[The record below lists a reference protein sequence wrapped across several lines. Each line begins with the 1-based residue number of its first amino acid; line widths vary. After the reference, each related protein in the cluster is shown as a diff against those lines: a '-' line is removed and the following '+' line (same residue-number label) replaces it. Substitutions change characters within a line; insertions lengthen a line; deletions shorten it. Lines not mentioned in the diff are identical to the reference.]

1 MKENLKQFYT
11 YLEKMERLQNAS
23 SIINFDLMT
32 VCPKNGYEYES
43 ETQNMLSTM
52 IYDISKDDKYIELLC
67 ELNKE
72 KDKLD
77 IYQNRLIE
85 KNFREYNNFKN
96 VSSELYSEQL
106 KSYSDSYSLWIE
118 AREKNDYSIFAPA
131 LKKNVEITK
140 KVLSLRPE
148 FNGNY
153 YDTLI
158 DNFEEGFDKKDYD
171 AFFDELKKHLIPLIK
186 KVYSSPKKIRTD
198 FLFRK
203 VSISKQEVFS
213 KYLMSLIGFD
223 NDCGMLS
230 TSVHPFTS
238 TLARYDTRI
247 TTHYYEDNFISN
259 MYSIIHEGGHAIF
272 GQNEPQEIY
281 DNHLQN
287 SMTMAMHESVSRF
300 YENRLGRSKEF
311 IHFIYPKIMELFSEE
326 LGDVSEEEL
335 YLGIN
340 AVMKQPLR
348 TEADELSYC
357 LHIIIRYELEK
368 EFVDTDN
375 FDFLSLEKRWNALYK
390 EYLDIEPKNSVEGIL
405 QDVHWTDTYGY
416 FPTYAIGNAYNAMYL
431 EKMKKEIPVSE
442 LLKKGDFLTIKDWM
456 KEHVFKKASLL
467 PPKDWIRNIT
477 GEDLNPKYFIEYL
490 EEKYKEIYDL

>member
-1 MKENLKQFYT
+1 M
-11 YLEKMERLQNAS
+11 
-23 SIINFDLMT
+23 
-32 VCPKNGYEYES
+32 
-43 ETQNMLSTM
+43 
-52 IYDISKDDKYIELLC
+52 
-67 ELNKE
+67 
-72 KDKLD
+72 
-77 IYQNRLIE
+77 
-85 KNFREYNNFKN
+85 
-96 VSSELYSEQL
+96 
-106 KSYSDSYSLWIE
+106 
-118 AREKNDYSIFAPA
+118 
-131 LKKNVEITK
+131 KKNVEITK
-140 KVLSLRPE
+140 KVLSLRTE

-158 DNFEEGFDKKDYD
+158 DNFEEGFDKKITMPFY
-171 AFFDELKKHLIPLIK
+171 ELKKHLIPLIK

-203 VSISKQEVFS
+203 VSISKQEEFS

-375 FDFLSLEKRWNALYK
+375 FDFSSLEK
-390 EYLDIEPKNSVEGIL
+390 DGIL
-405 QDVHWTDTYGY
+405 
-416 FPTYAIGNAYNAMYL
+416 F
-431 EKMKKEIPVSE
+431 
-442 LLKKGDFLTIKDWM
+442 IKNI
-456 KEHVFKKASLL
+456 
-467 PPKDWIRNIT
+467 WI
-477 GEDLNPKYFIEYL
+477 LNPKILSKEY
-490 EEKYKEIYDL
+490 YKMFTGLILMDIFQLMLLVMLIMQCI

>member
-1 MKENLKQFYT
+1 
-11 YLEKMERLQNAS
+11 
-23 SIINFDLMT
+23 
-32 VCPKNGYEYES
+32 
-43 ETQNMLSTM
+43 
-52 IYDISKDDKYIELLC
+52 
-67 ELNKE
+67 
-72 KDKLD
+72 
-77 IYQNRLIE
+77 
-85 KNFREYNNFKN
+85 
-96 VSSELYSEQL
+96 
-106 KSYSDSYSLWIE
+106 
-118 AREKNDYSIFAPA
+118 
-131 LKKNVEITK
+131 
-140 KVLSLRPE
+140 
-148 FNGNY
+148 
-153 YDTLI
+153 
-158 DNFEEGFDKKDYD
+158 
-171 AFFDELKKHLIPLIK
+171 
-186 KVYSSPKKIRTD
+186 
-198 FLFRK
+198 
-203 VSISKQEVFS
+203 
-213 KYLMSLIGFD
+213 MSLIGFD

-272 GQNEPQEIY
+272 GQNEPREIY

-375 FDFLSLEKRWNALYK
+375 FDFSSLEKDGILFIKNIWILNQKILSK
-390 EYLDIEPKNSVEGIL
+390 EYYKMFTGLILMDIFQL
-405 QDVHWTDTYGY
+405 
-416 FPTYAIGNAYNAMYL
+416 M
-431 EKMKKEIPVSE
+431 
-442 LLKKGDFLTIKDWM
+442 LLVMLIM
-456 KEHVFKKASLL
+456 QC
-467 PPKDWIRNIT
+467 I
-477 GEDLNPKYFIEYL
+477 
-490 EEKYKEIYDL
+490 

>member
-85 KNFREYNNFKN
+85 KNFHEYNNFKN

-171 AFFDELKKHLIPLIK
+171 AFFYELKKHLIPLIK

-203 VSISKQEVFS
+203 VSISKQEEFS

-259 MYSIIHEGGHAIF
+259 M
-272 GQNEPQEIY
+272 
-281 DNHLQN
+281 
-287 SMTMAMHESVSRF
+287 
-300 YENRLGRSKEF
+300 
-311 IHFIYPKIMELFSEE
+311 
-326 LGDVSEEEL
+326 
-335 YLGIN
+335 
-340 AVMKQPLR
+340 
-348 TEADELSYC
+348 C
-357 LHIIIRYELEK
+357 
-368 EFVDTDN
+368 
-375 FDFLSLEKRWNALYK
+375 
-390 EYLDIEPKNSVEGIL
+390 IL
-405 QDVHWTDTYGY
+405 
-416 FPTYAIGNAYNAMYL
+416 
-431 EKMKKEIPVSE
+431 
-442 LLKKGDFLTIKDWM
+442 
-456 KEHVFKKASLL
+456 
-467 PPKDWIRNIT
+467 
-477 GEDLNPKYFIEYL
+477 
-490 EEKYKEIYDL
+490 

>member
-1 MKENLKQFYT
+1 M
-11 YLEKMERLQNAS
+11 
-23 SIINFDLMT
+23 
-32 VCPKNGYEYES
+32 
-43 ETQNMLSTM
+43 
-52 IYDISKDDKYIELLC
+52 
-67 ELNKE
+67 
-72 KDKLD
+72 
-77 IYQNRLIE
+77 
-85 KNFREYNNFKN
+85 
-96 VSSELYSEQL
+96 
-106 KSYSDSYSLWIE
+106 
-118 AREKNDYSIFAPA
+118 
-131 LKKNVEITK
+131 KKNVEITK

-171 AFFDELKKHLIPLIK
+171 AFFYELKKHLIPLIK

-203 VSISKQEVFS
+203 VSISKQEEFS

-375 FDFLSLEKRWNALYK
+375 FDFSSLEKDGILFIKNIWILNQKILSK
-390 EYLDIEPKNSVEGIL
+390 EYYKMFTGLILMDIFQL
-405 QDVHWTDTYGY
+405 
-416 FPTYAIGNAYNAMYL
+416 M
-431 EKMKKEIPVSE
+431 
-442 LLKKGDFLTIKDWM
+442 LLVMLIM
-456 KEHVFKKASLL
+456 QC
-467 PPKDWIRNIT
+467 I
-477 GEDLNPKYFIEYL
+477 
-490 EEKYKEIYDL
+490 